1 MNLEVTLGQY
11 CERDSVMH
19 RLDPRFKIVLAMAF
33 IVGVFMAKSVYS
45 FALLTVF
52 SLVMVFISKIPVGM
66 VLRGL
71 KPILFIVIFTA
82 IINIF
87 WYKGDTLI
95 LHFGILNIYKE
106 GLINAL
112 LIVLRIV
119 IMLAGTS
126 LLLTYTTTPISLTD
140 GLERLLAPLA
150 RIKLPVHEF
159 SMMMTIALRFI
170 PTLMEETSKI
180 MNAQKARGADFSS
193 GSLMKRAKALV
204 PIIVPLF
211 VSAFRRAEELAV
223 AMECRC
229 YTGGEGRTRMT
240 VLKAKPTDYVF
251 TLTIAALIAA
261 VVLINKFCPGYS
273 LSI

>member
-1 MNLEVTLGQY
+1 MNLDVMLGQY
-11 CERDSVMH
+11 CDRDSVMH

-33 IVGVFMAKSVYS
+33 IVCVFMAKSVYS
-45 FALLTVF
+45 FALLTLF
-52 SLVMVFISKIPVGM
+52 SLAMIIISKIPVPT

-71 KPILFIVIFTA
+71 RPVMFIVVFTA
-82 IINIF
+82 IVNIF

-95 LHFGILNIYKE
+95 LHYWVLSIYKE

-119 IMLAGTS
+119 LMLAGSS

-150 RIKLPVHEF
+150 KLKLPVHEF

-170 PTLMEETSKI
+170 PTLMEETTKI

-229 YTGGEGRTRMT
+229 YTGGEGRSRMT
-240 VLKAKPTDYVF
+240 VLKAGVADYVF
-251 TLTIAALIAA
+251 TVVVAALIAA
-261 VVLINKFCPGYS
+261 VVLINKYSHGYS